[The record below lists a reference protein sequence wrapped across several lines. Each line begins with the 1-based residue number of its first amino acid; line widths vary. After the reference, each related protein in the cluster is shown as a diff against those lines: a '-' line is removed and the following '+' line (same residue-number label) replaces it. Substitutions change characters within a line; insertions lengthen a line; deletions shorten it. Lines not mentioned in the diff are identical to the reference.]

1 MELLYIQKLNMIF
14 FIGLL
19 AVSWCCVFWI
29 GNRKRQFA
37 TFIVVFSVMRS
48 KLIQQFPHEVD
59 AKAEHDMIGEFLALS
74 VRPLPYEQ
82 FIPQI
87 YLYAF
92 SAIFILWFIYDI
104 CWQKFKL
111 KHSVQQIFASWR
123 VHQPFFPIK
132 KS

>member
-1 MELLYIQKLNMIF
+1 MEWFYIHKLSIIF

-19 AVSWCCVFWI
+19 TFSWCCVFWI
-29 GNRKRQFA
+29 GNRKRQIS
-37 TFIVVFSVMRS
+37 TFIFVYTITMFI
-48 KLIQQFPHEVD
+48 LTLQFPSDFIASEN
-59 AKAEHDMIGEFLALS
+59 HDQIGFVLAVALDY
-74 VRPLPYEQ
+74 LPHG
-82 FIPQI
+82 IPNTI
-87 YLYAF
+87 LYAF